1 MSAIRESGWKSGVAL
16 CALMVA
22 GCGSDMPGP
31 QSGLIALTGATVID
45 GTGGPAFENGVILV
59 RGDELA
65 CVGTAAD
72 CPVPEGTPRTDL
84 TGQFITPGLVDAH
97 VHFDQTGWLDGRPEA
112 LATDVYPYEETI
124 QYLWDDPGRWHRAF
138 LCSGIT
144 AVYDVGGAVWTVTD
158 EQATDTDRP
167 DRAHVRAAGPL
178 ITHVDYNAPFMTG
191 MLADQPVFLPMQS
204 ETDIVEDIAFLQSIG
219 SQAVKV
225 WYLQPDPADVE
236 RLDALLMAAG
246 AAADAAGLPLL
257 VHATDLRE
265 AKVALRAGADMLVHS
280 VGDQPVDREFLDLLA
295 ANETFYAP
303 TLIVPGN
310 WSEAVI
316 AASEQSVPVIDDP
329 NGCVDAALRDR
340 IDNIAAYSDFAGQLS
355 PEDVAARRAAYQAE
369 MDVMQANLIAV
380 YEAGGRIVTSTDSGN
395 PLTLHGAAI
404 NPEMEAMQAAGLP
417 ASAIIEMSTRT
428 GAEAM
433 GLSDRIGT
441 LEAGKLADLIVL
453 DADPREDIANMR
465 RLSHVMRAGFLLE
478 QSDLQ
483 LYTAPVE

>member
-1 MSAIRESGWKSGVAL
+1 MTSVRTLGAAL
-16 CALMVA
+16 TGLILA
-22 GCGSDMPGP
+22 GCGGSGP
-31 QSGLIALTGATVID
+31 DPETGLMALTGATVID
-45 GTGGPAFENGVILV
+45 GTGGPAFENGVVLV

-65 CVGTAAD
+65 CGGSAAD
-72 CPVPEGTPRTDL
+72 WLVPDGTPRTDL
-84 TGQFITPGLVDAH
+84 TGHFITPGLVDAH

-112 LATDVYPYEETI
+112 LATDVYPYDETI

-158 EQATDTDRP
+158 EQATDTARP

-178 ITHVDYNAPFMTG
+178 LTHVDYNAPFMVG

-204 ETDIVEDIAFLQSIG
+204 EADIAEDIAFLQSIG
-219 SQAVKV
+219 AQAVKV
-225 WYLQPDPADVE
+225 WYLRPDPAEAE

-246 AAADAAGLPLL
+246 EAADAAGLPLL

-265 AKVALRAGADMLVHS
+265 AKLALRAGAFMLVHS
-280 VGDQPVDREFLDLLA
+280 VGDQPVDQEFLDLLI
-295 ANETFYAP
+295 ANDTFYAP
-303 TLIVPGN
+303 TLIVGGN
-310 WSEAVI
+310 WNEAVI
-316 AASEQSVPVIDDP
+316 AASEQSASVIDDP

-340 IDNIAAYSDFAGQLS
+340 ISNIAAYEDFAGRLS
-355 PEDVAARRAAYQAE
+355 AEDIAQRRADYAEE
-369 MDVMQANLIAV
+369 MDIMQANLLAV

-417 ASAIIEMSTRT
+417 ASAIIEMSTRA
-428 GAEAM
+428 GADAM
-433 GLSDRIGT
+433 GMADRFGT
-441 LEAGKLADLIVL
+441 LEAGKLADLLVL
-453 DADPREDIANMR
+453 SSDPRADIANMR
-465 RLSHVMRAGFLLE
+465 DLTHVMRAGFLLE